1 MKDVFKVRRSADGD
15 EVLKSLN
22 GLLVNVISP
31 AYSSNNITL
40 SDKDS
45 GAMVILPATTD
56 TSTITLP
63 TAAAGL
69 NYRLVM
75 GAATNSSHTLTIAGT
90 FIGLGVDAGVV
101 MPLTGSNIVIAAD
114 DFKKGDYLNL
124 VCDGTNWF
132 VEAQFVTADAATV
145 S

>member
-1 MKDVFKVRRSADGD
+1 MVKV
-15 EVLKSLN
+15 
-22 GLLVNVISP
+22 ITP
-31 AYSSNNITL
+31 AYDSNDITL

-45 GAMVILPATTD
+45 GAMVILPATTA

-75 GAATNSSHTLTIAGT
+75 GAASNSAHTLTIAGS

-101 MPLTGSNIVIAAD
+101 MPLTGTDIVIAAS
-114 DFKKGDYLNL
+114 DFKKGDYLNF

>member
-1 MKDVFKVRRSADGD
+1 MKDVFSVRRSADSD
-15 EVLKSLN
+15 EVLKSIN
-22 GLLVNVISP
+22 GLLVKVITP
-31 AYSSNNITL
+31 AYDSNDITL

-45 GAMVILPATTD
+45 GAMVILPATTA

-75 GAATNSSHTLTIAGT
+75 GAASNSAHTLTIAGS

-101 MPLTGSNIVIAAD
+101 MPLTGTDIVIAAS
-114 DFKKGDYLNL
+114 DFKKGDYLNF

>member
-1 MKDVFKVRRSADGD
+1 MKDVFKVKRSADSG
-15 EVLKSLN
+15 EVLKSIN
-22 GLLVNVISP
+22 GLLVNVINP
-31 AYSSNNITL
+31 AYDSNNITL
-40 SDKDS
+40 SDEDS
-45 GAMVILPATTD
+45 GAMVILPATTA

-63 TAAAGL
+63 AASAGL